1 MSENIP
7 ISPFILN
14 FIQKVYIKKKKRLSI
29 IIIIIII
36 KSIRT
41 GIP

>member
-14 FIQKVYIKKKKRLSI
+14 FIQKVYIIKKKRLSI
-29 IIIIIII
+29 III
-36 KSIRT
+36 KSIRK

>member
-14 FIQKVYIKKKKRLSI
+14 FIQKVYKKKKRLS
-29 IIIIIII
+29 IIIIII